1 MATDWLTLENEYIGT
16 EISLRGLAEK
26 YGLSK
31 STVEKTAAREGWAAM
46 KRARRALDVALEGAP
61 QSTAFAGDGKGT
73 PQEEA
78 LAAAAVPPEG
88 GAPVASHTERIARLM
103 AIGDRLTAQLELAAM
118 ELNKQVVKH
127 KRKTRE
133 LVYEGEDARGKP
145 VEENVEENYQLE
157 IVDGPVNCA
166 GLQKLSATLKNLRE
180 AAQAGAETGQSVGMV
195 AELMRRLDEEAA
207 RGEEP

>member
-1 MATDWLTLENEYIGT
+1 MATDWLKLQTEYIST

-46 KRARRALDVALEGAP
+46 KRARRALDVAPEGA
-61 QSTAFAGDGKGT
+61 

>member
-46 KRARRALDVALEGAP
+46 KRARRALDVAPEGA
-61 QSTAFAGDGKGT
+61 